1 MSGQT
6 NGCGCGVCLPGW
18 RSTRHGESG
27 GVRPGTAA
35 VAGVG
40 VLLRLILALACRSC
54 HGWSVRKHT
63 FPRHDRIIQGIEAP
77 AGHLVGG
84 ANLEEDHLK
93 LGLGFSAHGAAWI
106 AFLGF
111 LFCLLVCAS
120 SAVRSSNDLSLLPSS
135 LHASV
140 IALSLPLLSTPATRD
155 LCHPTEAI
163 TTAEDL

>member
-18 RSTRHGESG
+18 RSTRRGESG

-40 VLLRLILALACRSC
+40 VLLKIDIGARV
-54 HGWSVRKHT
+54 SVVSWLECAEAI
-63 FPRHDRIIQGIEAP
+63 PRHDRIIQGFKAP

-111 LFCLLVCAS
+111 LFCLLVC
-120 SAVRSSNDLSLLPSS
+120 VRVVRCGHQTTSLCC
-135 LHASV
+135 
-140 IALSLPLLSTPATRD
+140 PLRSM
-155 LCHPTEAI
+155 HP
-163 TTAEDL
+163 